1 MKKIINVPFNGT
13 VPRSKIN
20 PCKKIGSPEWFQKE
34 YEIAK
39 SPAVYNTNRMYY
51 YTIVRGTSNRMS
63 DDRTFF
69 YDPERNLAVLLTGG
83 DFKVQFNC
91 QNIETFQKLCKLI
104 NLQINL

>member
-1 MKKIINVPFNGT
+1 MFRLTELYQEVKLILVKKLVHLNG
-13 VPRSKIN
+13 
-20 PCKKIGSPEWFQKE
+20 FQKE

-83 DFKVQFNC
+83 DF
-91 QNIETFQKLCKLI
+91 
-104 NLQINL
+104 